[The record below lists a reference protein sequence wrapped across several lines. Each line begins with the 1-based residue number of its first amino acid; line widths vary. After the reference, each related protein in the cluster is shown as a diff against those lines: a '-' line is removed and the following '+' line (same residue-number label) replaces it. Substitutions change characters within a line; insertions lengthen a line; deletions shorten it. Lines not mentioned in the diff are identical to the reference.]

1 MHGAI
6 IQKGPK
12 NFQIIPRQNP
22 YLKLY
27 GTLCGDHDDTA
38 RAQIRLVRED
48 TGVTVVD
55 WTTATQDGLDWEL
68 RFGPLPPGG
77 LYRLETRMIY
87 NGPSGTADVR
97 GDMVHH
103 LGVGDLFIVAGQSNA
118 TGYGME
124 PVYDPPELGL
134 SVLRENGC
142 WDLASHPISDG
153 TGSIHDSNLE
163 DINPRHSPWLHFA
176 RLIKQHTGFPVG
188 LIPVSLGGSPIARWD
203 LTQGGDLYKIML
215 LCAELCDNGPFTG
228 LLWYQGC
235 SDAMQGLTI
244 EYLEA
249 FSRFV
254 RDTRHDLRDPE
265 LPVYTVQLN
274 RDVYPFDNP
283 EISEFYATD
292 MAKRWGSLR
301 EMQRRAAKKIK
312 KVFIVPAH
320 DLQLTDNVHNSAAAN
335 IVIGQRAAYS
345 VLQNGF
351 GMDLPGR
358 APDLAKAV
366 IVNGNTI
373 KMQFADVYGSLTDR
387 KAPAGSLAMSVCDED
402 GDVPVETITA
412 QGDTVTV
419 KAKRQF
425 KGKVTASAASG
436 YDYMGWPPHDTASGM
451 PLLAFY
457 EVPVERV

>member
-12 NFQIIPRQNP
+12 NFQVIPRQNP
-22 YLKLY
+22 YLPLY
-27 GTLCGDHDDTA
+27 GTLRGNTDHTT

-48 TGVTVVD
+48 TGTAVVD
-55 WTTATQDGLDWEL
+55 WMTAHQDGLDWEL
-68 RFGPLPPGG
+68 NFGPLPAGG

-87 NGPSGTADVR
+87 ENDGATADLR

-103 LGVGDLFIVAGQSNA
+103 LGVGDLFLVAGQSNA

-124 PVYDPPELGL
+124 PVYDPVELGL

-142 WDLASHPISDG
+142 WDLASHPLSDG
-153 TGSIHDSNLE
+153 TGSIHDGNLE

-176 RLIKQHTGFPVG
+176 RLVKQHTGFPVG
-188 LIPVSLGGSPIARWD
+188 LVPVSLGGSPISRWD

-215 LCAELCDNGPFTG
+215 KCAELCEDGPFTG
-228 LLWYQGC
+228 ILWYQGC
-235 SDAMQGLTI
+235 SDAMQGLTT

-249 FSRFV
+249 FTRFV
-254 RDTRHDLRDPE
+254 RDARHDLKNPE

-274 RDVYPFDNP
+274 RDVYPFDDP
-283 EISEFYATD
+283 ELSEFYATD

-301 EMQRRAAKKIK
+301 EMQRQAANKLR
-312 KVFIVPAH
+312 KVYIVPAH
-320 DLQLTDNVHNSAAAN
+320 DLQLCDNVHNSAAAN
-335 IVIGQRAAYS
+335 IVIGQRMAYS

-351 GMDLPGR
+351 GMTLPGR
-358 APDLAKAV
+358 APNITKARLVSGFVIDLV
-366 IVNGNTI
+366 
-373 KMQFADVYGSLTDR
+373 FDDVFGSLTDR
-387 KAPAGSLAMSVCDED
+387 KSPVDSLAISVCDED
-402 GDVPVETITA
+402 GNVPLSSITA
-412 QGDTVTV
+412 QKNTV
-419 KAKRQF
+419 KINVRRQL
-425 KGKVTASAASG
+425 KGKVTVSAAAG

-457 EVPVERV
+457 DVSVERI